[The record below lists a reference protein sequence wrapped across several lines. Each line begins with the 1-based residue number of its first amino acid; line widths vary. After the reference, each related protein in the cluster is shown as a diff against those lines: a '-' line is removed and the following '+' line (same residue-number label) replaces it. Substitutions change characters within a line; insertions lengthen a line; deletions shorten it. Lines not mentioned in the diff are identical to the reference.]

1 MKGTNVGVLSS
12 ADGTYSITVPNDN
25 SVLVFSLMGFA
36 TQEITVGS
44 QAVINVT
51 MIEEAEGLDEVVV
64 VGFGSQRKES
74 VTGAITTISAKE
86 LKVPSSNLSTA
97 FAGKLA
103 GVISVQRTG
112 EPGADGA
119 NFWIRGISTFGASS
133 TPLIFIDGVEAST
146 GDMNAL
152 SPEVIEHFSVLK
164 DATATALYGARGA
177 SGVILI
183 NTRQG
188 TKNERVKINIRVE
201 GQMTQPTRSMQ
212 LADGVT
218 FMEAYNEAT
227 TTRGDDP
234 FFQANKIE
242 ATRQNLNPYIFPN
255 VDWQKFLFKDWSY
268 NQTANINVS
277 GGGSKVTYFMNAT
290 FNNDNGMLRTDPLNK
305 FDSNIR
311 QQRYS
316 LQGNIV
322 ADLSPTTKAAVRLNT
337 QILNYAGA
345 YISTAEI
352 YGYMFISP
360 GVLFPPYFPQEP
372 GDEWIKFGN
381 LGNGPIPWGGA
392 NLYRNAYAE
401 MVRGYNQRNENTNTV
416 SFELSQ
422 DLKILT
428 PGLKVK
434 GLVSFKNWTRTSV
447 TRGFTP
453 YFYEVKNFQ
462 PDGSSYEVS
471 DPLLKGNTAL
481 GYTYG
486 TAGDRIMNIQLQ
498 ADYSRTFAEK
508 HDVNVMAVYLQRE
521 YNNNIPSDYYA
532 SLPTRNQGFAGRVTY
547 GYDNRYMAEANFGYN
562 GSENFQDGK
571 RFGFFPSFA
580 LGYNISN
587 EKFWEPIKGIV
598 SGLKIRG
605 SWGIVGNSDSSSSGR
620 FPYLTFVNLTGRSFS
635 FGDNWQTSKSGGVIT
650 RYGAEGARWE
660 NGYKQNLGFDL
671 SLFKSLDIIVDIYKE
686 NREGIFMQYRTMP
699 VESGIS
705 RELRPYANLG
715 KVDNEGVDI
724 SVNYNKAFL
733 NNELILN
740 LRGTFTYSKN
750 TLIDRDEPIST
761 PPHMSELG
769 KPLNVNT
776 GLVALGLFKDQAE
789 IDASP
794 RQDFS
799 TYAPGDI
806 KYADLDN
813 NGVINGNDMTQI
825 GDPTVPQIVWGAGFS
840 ASYKG
845 FDFSMFFQGVGKTT
859 IMMGDIHPFNDEFS
873 QLYQFIADDHWTES
887 NPNPNAK
894 YPRLIAKQSKG
905 NHNNHQRSSFWQRS
919 GAFFRLKNI
928 EVGYT
933 YKFARVYLS
942 GRNIFTV
949 SDFDHWDPELGGID
963 GSSGFNSSQARGLKY
978 PTLRVISAGLQFTF

>member
-1 MKGTNVGVLSS
+1 MVE
-12 ADGTYSITVPNDN
+12 
-25 SVLVFSLMGFA
+25 
-36 TQEITVGS
+36 EI
-44 QAVINVT
+44 
-51 MIEEAEGLDEVVV
+51 EGLDEVVV
-64 VGFGSQRKES
+64 VGFGAQKKES
-74 VTGAITTISAKE
+74 VTGAITTISTKE
-86 LKVPSSNLSTA
+86 LKVPSSSLSTA

-188 TKNERVKINIRVE
+188 GKNERVKINVRVE
-201 GQMTQPTRSMQ
+201 GQMAQPTRTVQ
-212 LADGVT
+212 FADGVT
-218 FMEAYNEAT
+218 YMEAYNEAT
-227 TTRGDDP
+227 VTRGSDP
-234 FFQANKIE
+234 FFQQGKIE
-242 ATRQNLNPYIFPN
+242 GTRKNLNPYIYPD

-268 NQTANINVS
+268 NQTANINVA

-290 FNNDNGMLRTDPLNK
+290 FNNDNGMLSSDPLNK
-305 FDSNIR
+305 FDNNIR

-322 ADLSPTTKAAVRLNT
+322 ADLSTTTKAAVRLNT
-337 QILNYAGA
+337 QVLNYSGA
-345 YISTAEI
+345 YISTADI

-360 GVLFPPYFPQEP
+360 GVLFPPYFPQES
-372 GDEWIKFGN
+372 GDEWVKFGN
-381 LGNGPIPWGGA
+381 MGNGPIPWGGA

-416 SFELSQ
+416 SFELEQ
-422 DLKILT
+422 DLKVLT

-453 YFYEVKNFQ
+453 YFYEVKTFE
-462 PDGSSYEVS
+462 PDGSSYQLS
-471 DPLLKGNTAL
+471 DALLKGNTAL
-481 GYTYG
+481 GYTTS
-486 TAGDRIMNIQLQ
+486 TAGDRYMNLQFQ

-508 HDVNVMAVYLQRE
+508 HDVSAMAVYLQRD
-521 YNNNIPSDYYA
+521 YNNNVPGDYYA
-532 SLPTRNQGFAGRVTY
+532 SLPTRNQGLAGRVTY
-547 GYDNRYMAEANFGYN
+547 AYDGRYLFEANFGYN

-580 LGYNISN
+580 LGYNVSN
-587 EKFWEPIKGIV
+587 EKFWEPIKSVV

-605 SWGIVGNSDSSSSGR
+605 SWGIVGNSNSTDAGR
-620 FPYLTFVNLTGRSFS
+620 FPYLTFVNLTGRSFT
-635 FGDNWQTSKSGGVIT
+635 FGDNWQTTMSGGVIT
-650 RYGAEGARWE
+650 RYGADGARWE
-660 NGYKQNLGFDL
+660 NGYKRNLGFDL
-671 SLFKSLDIIVDIYKE
+671 SLFRSLDIIVDLYNE
-686 NREGIFMQYRTMP
+686 NRDGIFMQYRTMP
-699 VESGIS
+699 IESGIS
-705 RELRPYANLG
+705 RDLRPYANLG
-715 KVDNEGVDI
+715 KVDNRGVDI

-750 TLIDRDEPIST
+750 TLVDRDEPRST
-761 PPHMSELG
+761 PPHMSEIG
-769 KPLNVNT
+769 KPLNVNK
-776 GLVALGLFKDQAE
+776 GLIALGLFKDQAE

-794 RQDFS
+794 RQGFS
-799 TYAPGDI
+799 PYEPGDI
-806 KYADLDN
+806 KYADLDG
-813 NGVINGNDMTQI
+813 NGVIDGNDKTQI
-825 GDPTVPQIVWGAGFS
+825 GDPTLPQIVWGAGFS

-845 FDFSMFFQGVGKTT
+845 FDFSMFFQGVAKTS

-873 QLYQFIADDHWTES
+873 QLFQYIADDRWTES

-894 YPRLIAKQSKG
+894 YPRLVAKQSKE
-905 NHNNHQRSSFWQRS
+905 NHNNHQQSTFWQRN

-933 YKFARVYLS
+933 YKFARIYLS
-942 GRNIFTV
+942 GQNIFTV
-949 SDFDHWDPELGGID
+949 SDFKNWDPELGGID
-963 GSSGFNSSQARGLKY
+963 GSNGFNSSQARGLKY
-978 PTLRVISAGLQFTF
+978 PTLRVMSVGLQFTF